1 MTMNTAMGSL
11 LSVIESLGENG
22 FLVEIAIL
30 IIAAFL
36 GGKLAS
42 LVRMPEVL
50 GQILAGIL
58 VGPTVLGWIPAQDE
72 LIYTFSQIGVIFL
85 MFLAGLD
92 TDLKQLREAGK
103 PATVIALGGVAVP
116 LLLGTV
122 IPLFVF
128 REQVSHE
135 EVSPF
140 YSALY
145 IGTILTATSVS
156 ISVSVLRDMGK
167 LRTKQGVSI
176 LAAAIID
183 DVVGIILLAV
193 VSGFATPSGTSTTI
207 GLLLIKIVAFFA
219 IALLAGF
226 LISKF
231 LTRIAA
237 TRQWSDKYI
246 SIVIVFCFV
255 MAFMSELFS
264 VAAITGA
271 YFAGVILSTTPF
283 KNKIIRRIQ
292 YIAYALF
299 TPIFFVSIGIKA
311 NISADI
317 FTHLGFSLT
326 IVLIAILG
334 KIVGCGLGA
343 KVMKYSGKE
352 SLQVGVGMIARAEVA
367 LIVATQGLQRG
378 IINDATFTSVVLLV
392 VVSTIVTPP
401 LLKLLFSREK
411 PPLSGEETTA
421 GVKS

>member
-1 MTMNTAMGSL
+1 MNTAMGSL

-193 VSGFATPSGTSTTI
+193 VSGFANPSGTSTNI

-219 IALLAGF
+219 I
-226 LISKF
+226 
-231 LTRIAA
+231 
-237 TRQWSDKYI
+237 
-246 SIVIVFCFV
+246 
-255 MAFMSELFS
+255 
-264 VAAITGA
+264 
-271 YFAGVILSTTPF
+271 
-283 KNKIIRRIQ
+283 
-292 YIAYALF
+292 
-299 TPIFFVSIGIKA
+299 
-311 NISADI
+311 
-317 FTHLGFSLT
+317 
-326 IVLIAILG
+326 
-334 KIVGCGLGA
+334 
-343 KVMKYSGKE
+343 
-352 SLQVGVGMIARAEVA
+352 
-367 LIVATQGLQRG
+367 
-378 IINDATFTSVVLLV
+378 
-392 VVSTIVTPP
+392 
-401 LLKLLFSREK
+401 
-411 PPLSGEETTA
+411 
-421 GVKS
+421 